1 MHHGKST
8 FNERLPTD
16 ILKVLCCDLRQRLR
30 KDSLIDTFDCLLPV
44 SIALLVEGSKW
55 FLAVLLIEAF
65 VLLLAQVVPGVR
77 RILQHQHDAPTHV
90 GFKCV
95 VVLLKFFLLR

>member
-1 MHHGKST
+1 MHHGKPT

-44 SIALLVEGSKW
+44 SITLLVEGSKW

-65 VLLLAQVVPGVR
+65 VLLLAQVVPSVR
-77 RILQHQHDAPTHV
+77 RILQHQHDAPTYIC
-90 GFKCV
+90 FKGV